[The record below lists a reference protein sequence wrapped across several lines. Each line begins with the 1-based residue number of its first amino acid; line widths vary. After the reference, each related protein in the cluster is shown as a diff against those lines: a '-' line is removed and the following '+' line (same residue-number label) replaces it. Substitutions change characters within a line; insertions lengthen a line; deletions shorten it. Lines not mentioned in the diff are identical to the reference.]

1 MTFLSFPKAIKLIQ
15 KIGKKYNL
23 GYGASEAAIKAEWIK
38 FTKTKNF
45 EAYKKMIPKRPD
57 IYYKKENV
65 LKKLKEIKKSVI
77 KKNMAKKLDVK
88 RKTKKVKRKTKKAF
102 GGYSINFKNR
112 DETLEQVFGKTGIAP
127 SEMTKKLW
135 KFIKNK
141 RLGHK

>member
-1 MTFLSFPKAIKLIQ
+1 MAKKRATKRKAKR
-15 KIGKKYNL
+15 
-23 GYGASEAAIKAEWIK
+23 KA
-38 FTKTKNF
+38 TKTKR
-45 EAYKKMIPKRPD
+45 KTTKT
-57 IYYKKENV
+57 
-65 LKKLKEIKKSVI
+65 
-77 KKNMAKKLDVK
+77 K
-88 RKTKKVKRKTKKAF
+88 RKTTKTKRKTTKTKRKTKKAF